1 MSEELE
7 NAVKSHII
15 RVAGRGELTVIA
27 VVKSILEES
36 PELKN
41 QAKTM
46 MPLIKAEIANFEQQ
60 PDEEKEKMLAEE
72 GEPPLPGGNE
82 YGELLALLR
91 DQLETSEQLKKS
103 IHSLSAYGSY
113 GKGATFYVPGQSDV
127 NLLMVLHDESPAN
140 TSEIL
145 DEVIQPIVNNP
156 IFSHLF
162 DLVVLSENDLKSLNQ
177 LGGSFSAI
185 HALSVRNCDQ
195 ALLGENPL
203 KDFEPSLEEIRYSAR
218 RLVQESC
225 LRFGQ
230 ALQQIREGGPGDE
243 EDQMFIAGEAA
254 ISVALTL
261 LYFVNGASETAVKTE
276 TAEKFM
282 TLIEEDQ
289 TWSEYKDL
297 LEWAH
302 AIRIGVRLTKPEQL
316 IEASGNFCRDVQV
329 HMNAWASQQHEKSK
343 N

>member
-1 MSEELE
+1 LSEELE
-7 NAVKSHII
+7 NAVRSHII
-15 RVAGRGELTVIA
+15 RVAGREELTVLA
-27 VVKSILEES
+27 VVKSILEEN
-36 PELKN
+36 PELKS

-46 MPLIKAEIANFEQQ
+46 MPLIKAEITNFGQQ
-60 PDEEKEKMLAEE
+60 SDEEKEELLAEE
-72 GEPPLPGGNE
+72 GEPALPAGNE

-91 DQLETSEQLKKS
+91 DQLETSEQLKKC
-103 IHSLSAYGSY
+103 IHSLSVYGSY
-113 GKGATFYVPGQSDV
+113 GKGATYYVPGQSDL
-127 NLLMVLHDESPAN
+127 NLLMVLHDDSPAN
-140 TSEIL
+140 MNEIL
-145 DEVIQPIVNNP
+145 DQVIQPIVNNP

-162 DLVVLSENDLKSLNQ
+162 DLVVLSESDLKALNQ
-177 LGGSFSAI
+177 LGGSFSVI

-195 ALLGENPL
+195 VLMGENPL
-203 KDFEPSLEEIRYSAR
+203 KDFEPSLEDIRYSAR

-261 LYFVNGASETAVKTE
+261 LYFVNGVSETAVKTE
-276 TAEKFM
+276 AAEKFLA
-282 TLIEEDQ
+282 LIEEDP
-289 TWSEYKDL
+289 TWKEYKDL

-329 HMNAWASQQHEKSK
+329 HMNAWASQQQK
-343 N
+343 